1 MLGGEKREIFFRR
14 YLEPADRLNEILFG
28 LIMVLT
34 FTLTAGLA
42 IADGPDKARELLI
55 ATLGCNVAWGIIDGA
70 MYLMGALLERSRRAR
85 TLAAVQSASDEATA
99 LAEIERALQGTVFEL
114 ADDAERLRLG
124 RVVRDVALTLPP
136 ERARVHREDVYGAIA
151 SGLLVVLSTVPAA
164 IPFLL
169 IDQPWRALRV
179 SNVLLVVMLFAV
191 GYRWGQHAHASP
203 WRAGLAFL
211 FAGLAMVGVAIALGG

>member
-1 MLGGEKREIFFRR
+1 MSDEGNRESFFRR

-34 FTLTAGLA
+34 FTLTAGLTLE
-42 IADGPDKARELLI
+42 DGPDKARELLI

-85 TLAAVQSASDEATA
+85 TLATVQGAPDEATA
-99 LAEIERALQGTVFEL
+99 LAEIDRALEGTVLSLATEEERA
-114 ADDAERLRLG
+114 RLG
-124 RVVRDVALTLPP
+124 RAIRDVAKSLPP
-136 ERARVHREDVYGAIA
+136 ERTRVRREDVYGAVA
-151 SGLLVVLSTVPAA
+151 SGVLVVLSTVPAA

-179 SNVLLVVMLFAV
+179 SNLLLVGLLFVV
-191 GYRWGQHAHASP
+191 GYQWGQAAHAGP

-211 FAGLAMVGVAIALGG
+211 LAGLVLVGIAIALGG